1 MNTVMPEPLVLEQ
14 QVAADQAGERL
25 DQVAAMLFSDFS
37 RARLQ
42 RWIRDGALLVDGA
55 PGRPAQRLSGGE
67 WLRLEARLEPEGDVI
82 AQPMALEVLHADEQV
97 IVLDKPAGLVVHPA
111 AGHADGTLQNG
122 LLHRWPELESVP
134 RSGIVHRLD
143 KDTSGVMVVA
153 RTLKAHAHLVAQLQD
168 RRMGRVYEAVV
179 HGLTPPRG
187 TVDAPIGRHPS
198 DRKRMAVV
206 KNGKPAVSHYRRRT
220 HFGHF
225 SHLQVALES
234 GRTHQIRVHVQHLGF
249 PMVGDP
255 VYGQRIPKK
264 SDVSDAAR
272 AVVEAFPR
280 QALHARTLR
289 LEHPDSGEV
298 VSFTAPVPD
307 DLAGLLAAL
316 AEADPPPAAAGAG
329 SAGPRDGAG

>member
-1 MNTVMPEPLVLEQ
+1 MNTVTPEPLVMQQ
-14 QVAADQAGERL
+14 QVTADHAGERL
-25 DQVAAMLFSDFS
+25 DQVASMLFSDFS

-42 RWIRDGALLVDGA
+42 RWIRDGALTVDGLA
-55 PGRPAQRLSGGE
+55 GRPAQRLSGGE
-67 WLRLEARLEPEGDVI
+67 WLRLEARLEPEGDVL
-82 AQPMALEVLHADEQV
+82 AQSMPLEVVHEDEQI

-122 LLHRWPELESVP
+122 LLHHWPELETVP

-206 KNGKPAVSHYRRRT
+206 VAGKPAVSHYRRRA

-255 VYGQRIPKK
+255 VYGQRVPKNAELG
-264 SDVSDAAR
+264 DAAR
-272 AVVEAFPR
+272 ALVEDFPR
-280 QALHARTLR
+280 QALHARTLK
-289 LEHPDSGEV
+289 LEHPDSGEIL
-298 VSFTAPVPD
+298 SFRAPVPP

-316 AEADPPPAAAGAG
+316 AELDPPVTA
-329 SAGPRDGAG
+329 S